1 MNAVCLLII
10 LLVCKMGES
19 YNTKPNYSRGECS
32 NLITEIPRIPPVPLP
47 CTPPLSAPSPP
58 PPFPLLTQPLLLP
71 LSPTPA
77 HTAPLIL
84 LELLNTDTL
93 LSLCLQTDY
102 VFT

>member
-47 CTPPLSAPSPP
+47 STPPLSTPSP
-58 PPFPLLTQPLLLP
+58 
-71 LSPTPA
+71 PTPA
-77 HTAPLIL
+77 HTVPLIL